1 MKFANRAVAV
11 EEVNIASKLENAVRG
26 DEEKSALTVKRVR
39 LLAEE
44 NVLKKSARNSYQMN
58 KNFKRI
64 SGQAAQ

>member
-1 MKFANRAVAV
+1 MKFANRAVTV

-39 LLAEE
+39 LIAEK

-58 KNFKRI
+58 
-64 SGQAAQ
+64 